1 MTGFSSS
8 LSMGMDVE
16 WTHVDVQRCLRR
28 TYEFCGTSESAR
40 LVSVVGSSSN
50 SEARSF
56 ECGTDTRWYTG
67 PLPRSKKMTT
77 FCCPYLLSKN
87 LIKVQ

>member
-8 LSMGMDVE
+8 LSMGMAVE
-16 WTHVDVQRCLRR
+16 WTQVAVHKWRKR
-28 TYEFCGTSESAR
+28 TYEFCGTSESDR

-56 ECGTDTRWYTG
+56 ECGTDTKWYTTG
-67 PLPRSKKMTT
+67 APLPSEAE
-77 FCCPYLLSKN
+77 LD
-87 LIKVQ
+87 